1 MPGRIVRMDPASQ
14 RTPARS
20 PLPFAANLILVAWIV
35 VGTVFTWWFLSINAN
50 SGEWQDL
57 VNLAAVAFM
66 LIALVAVALSWVIAR
81 YAVRRKTWRVLVAV
95 VGPPLSLRWS
105 QSSSGLCELQ

>member
-1 MPGRIVRMDPASQ
+1 MPGRIVRMDPAPSSQ
-14 RTPARS
+14 RTPGRS
-20 PLPFAANLILVAWIV
+20 QLPFAANLILVAWTG
-35 VGTVFTWWFLSINAN
+35 VGVLFTLWFFSISAN

-81 YAVRRKTWRVLVAV
+81 YAVRGKTWKVLVAV
-95 VGPPLSLRWS
+95 VGPPAFV
-105 QSSSGLCELQ
+105 GLVPIVFWAL